1 MWPRLPPEVC
11 GQVAHP
17 EAEVS
22 PLQTGHPPALQGP
35 ARRLLRVRV
44 LASLLLLSRR
54 IRTSFFL
61 LLILLGFKP
70 LCHEHRIC
78 LLFHA

>member
-44 LASLLLLSRR
+44 LASLLL
-54 IRTSFFL
+54 
-61 LLILLGFKP
+61 
-70 LCHEHRIC
+70 
-78 LLFHA
+78 